1 MRRARLPSRIT
12 AFNVG
17 YLSLGILNVLK
28 LIFAIKY
35 HIPAK
40 QWGQKFPESA
50 SLVYAV
56 RAANVCVSG
65 AGRQVRSWLQFYLHS
80 RPDRLFEIR
89 TAPFLKRRS
98 AF

>member
-1 MRRARLPSRIT
+1 MPRARLPSRIA

-17 YLSLGILNVLK
+17 YLSLGILDVSRR
-28 LIFAIKY
+28 IFTIKY

-40 QWGQKFPESA
+40 QRGQKFPEPA
-50 SLVYAV
+50 CLVYAGC
-56 RAANVCVSG
+56 AANDCVSG
-65 AGRQVRSWLQFYLHS
+65 AGRQVLSRLQLYRHS

-98 AF
+98 AL